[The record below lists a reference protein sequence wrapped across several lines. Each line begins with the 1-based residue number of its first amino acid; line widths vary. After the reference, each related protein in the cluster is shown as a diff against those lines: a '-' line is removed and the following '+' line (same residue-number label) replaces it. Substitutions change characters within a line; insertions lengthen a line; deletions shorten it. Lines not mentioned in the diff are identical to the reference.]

1 MNFNDWNLAIFIILL
16 LGLVVFAVLAVMVR
30 NLLKAAIALAIT
42 SVVLTA
48 VMFMMKSPLAAVFE
62 LSVCAGLI
70 TVVFISAISM
80 TRVST
85 DEEINEKRKERFK
98 RFRYLPLILAAVFI
112 AGLCLAWRHI
122 DFSRFISSPVTQT
135 SVQEVL
141 WKTRQIDILGQI
153 VIILAG
159 VFGVVV
165 LFKERDAK

>member
-1 MNFNDWNLAIFIILL
+1 MNLNDSNLAIFIVLL
-16 LGLVVFAVLAVMVR
+16 LGMIVFAVLAVMIR

-42 SVVLTA
+42 SAVLSA

-80 TRVST
+80 TKPST
-85 DEEINEKRKERFK
+85 DEEMVVKRKERIR
-98 RFRYLPLILAAVFI
+98 RFIYLPIAVTVVFI
-112 AGLCLAWRHI
+112 AALWLAWPNI
-122 DFSRFISSPVTQT
+122 DLSQFIKETASTL

-141 WKTRQIDILGQI
+141 WNNRQIDVLGQI
-153 VIILAG
+153 VMILAG

-165 LFKERDAK
+165 LFKEREAK